1 MRADETS
8 FQDENL
14 EHWHDALP
22 PQTQSAQVIS
32 TRSYGIM
39 DGCLKCGPAALQR
52 ILRRTPLC
60 QKSESPCEPV
70 ALKSKQCTNVL
81 ALSSLLSPS
90 FPRPFTQTHLSNTYT
105 YNSAPTTTR
114 RGREYRRVCH
124 GRESRRVIVAML
136 TVGALVLVRLGG
148 GWGGVALVPPDA

>member
-1 MRADETS
+1 
-8 FQDENL
+8 
-14 EHWHDALP
+14 
-22 PQTQSAQVIS
+22 
-32 TRSYGIM
+32 M

-148 GWGGVALVPPDA
+148 GWGGGGAGAPRRMSGGVILKHTHPLLAHIPCSHPSLANSR